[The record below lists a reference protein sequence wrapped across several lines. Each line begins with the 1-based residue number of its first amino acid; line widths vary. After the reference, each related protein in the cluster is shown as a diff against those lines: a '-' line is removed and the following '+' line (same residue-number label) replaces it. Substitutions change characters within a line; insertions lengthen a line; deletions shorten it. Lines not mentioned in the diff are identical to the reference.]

1 MIETSVSKQQA
12 RRFLLMKQGLYAAH
26 IFKGKSGALD
36 YVTQAGCIQFDP
48 VDSVGKNAELTLQSR
63 VKGFQKKDLYELLY
77 KDRSLF
83 DYTDKELAI
92 IPTKDWPYY
101 KRYRDLCKKNGHR
114 FHDLKELETTALDYI
129 REHGYV
135 SSASLPIEGTV
146 KWYSSI
152 HWSGSWDGNDTKASR
167 SVLEQLYTTG
177 DLVIHHKEG
186 SRKYYDLAQR
196 HIPEEILNA
205 PEPLPD
211 DFEHTKW
218 RILRRIGAVGMLWN
232 KNSAALLG
240 IWGVDADTR
249 KKAFEELERDG
260 QIVRLKVEEFREDF
274 YIRSEDIPILEEA
287 KQGHKS
293 NRLEFLAPLDP
304 MLWDRKLVEKIF
316 DFKYTWEIYTPKVK
330 RQYGYYVLP
339 IVYGDRMAGR
349 IEPVIKEGNL
359 IVNGLWLEDGVRF
372 TKKFESALNSRLRKF
387 AAFNGCTF
395 REDSL
400 SPVAR

>member
-1 MIETSVSKQQA
+1 MSEISVSRQQA
-12 RRFLLMKQGLYAAH
+12 RRYFLMKQGLYAAH

-36 YVTQAGCIQFDP
+36 YVRQAGCIQFDP

-77 KDRSLF
+77 EDRSLF
-83 DYTDKELAI
+83 DYVDKELAI
-92 IPTKDWPYY
+92 IPTEDWPYY
-101 KRYRDLCKKNGHR
+101 KRYRDVCRQNGHR
-114 FHDLKELETTALDYI
+114 FRDLKELEMTALDYI

-135 SSASLPIEGTV
+135 SSASLPIAGTV

-152 HWSGSWDGNDTKASR
+152 HWSGSWDGSDTKASR
-167 SVLEQLYTTG
+167 SALEQLYTTG

-186 SRKYYDLAQR
+186 SRKYYDLAER
-196 HIPEEILNA
+196 HIPGEILNA

-232 KNSAALLG
+232 RNSAALLG

-249 KKAFEELERDG
+249 KKAFADLEKDG
-260 QIVRLKVEEFREDF
+260 RIVHLKVEGLREDF
-274 YIRSEDIPILEEA
+274 YIRTEDIPVLEEA
-287 KQGHKS
+287 EKDRKS
-293 NRLEFLAPLDP
+293 SRVEFLAPLDP

-339 IVYGDRMAGR
+339 IVYGDRLAGR
-349 IEPVIKEGNL
+349 IEPVIKDGNL
-359 IVNGLWLEDGVRF
+359 VVNGLWLEEGIRF
-372 TKKFESALNSRLRKF
+372 TKTFERALNSRLRTF
-387 AAFNGCTF
+387 AAFNECSFGEGT
-395 REDSL
+395 L
-400 SPVAR
+400 SPAVR